1 MSPMGVLAPFPLGS
15 EWIGGGSWIFLA
27 RELGGSQVACEN
39 SGSVTPPTPHSVTL
53 SPTVHFLSEPQ
64 GKPGW
69 PHIDQ
74 RERER
79 ETEARKA
86 QSQGRWTSGESEL
99 PQSRLVRIPYRA
111 EGGPWTLPALGPM
124 SHLPIRVRGRQVHH
138 FPSLAPYGG

>member
-1 MSPMGVLAPFPLGS
+1 MSPMGVLAPFSPGS

-39 SGSVTPPTPHSVTL
+39 SGSVTPPIPYSVTL

-79 ETEARKA
+79 ERLRPEKHRARA
-86 QSQGRWTSGESEL
+86 DGRVENQSPLS
-99 PQSRLVRIPYRA
+99 
-111 EGGPWTLPALGPM
+111 PALSEFLTGPREDPGPFQLWGPCHI
-124 SHLPIRVRGRQVHH
+124 S
-138 FPSLAPYGG
+138 PSG